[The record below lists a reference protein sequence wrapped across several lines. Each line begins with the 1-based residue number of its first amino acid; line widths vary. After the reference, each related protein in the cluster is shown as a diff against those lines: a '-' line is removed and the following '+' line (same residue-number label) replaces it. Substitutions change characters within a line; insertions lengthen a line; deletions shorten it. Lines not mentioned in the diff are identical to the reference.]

1 MRFFTLLSVQHIA
14 LYVFPTLIF
23 IVLFGIGLGY
33 SHFKGKDDAVRKHR
47 VIHRYPD
54 GIEERDAPFPLL
66 LVLVIAGTLLWMF
79 LYIVGTG
86 VLEVKI

>member
-1 MRFFTLLSVQHIA
+1 MRFFSLLSFQHIV
-14 LYVFPTLIF
+14 LYVVPTLIF
-23 IVLFGIGLGY
+23 IILFGVGLGY
-33 SHFKGKDDAVRKHR
+33 SHFKGKEDAARKHKI
-47 VIHRYPD
+47 IHRYPT

-66 LVLVIAGTLLWMF
+66 LIMIIAGTVLWMF

>member
-1 MRFFTLLSVQHIA
+1 MRYFTLLSFQHIVLYA
-14 LYVFPTLIF
+14 LPTLIF
-23 IVLFGIGLGY
+23 IVLFGIGLSY
-33 SHFKGKDDAVRKHR
+33 SHFKGKADEVRKHS
-47 VIHRYPD
+47 VINRYPD

-66 LVLVIAGTLLWMF
+66 LVLIIAGTLLWMF

>member
-1 MRFFTLLSVQHIA
+1 MRYFTLLSFQHIV
-14 LYVFPTLIF
+14 LYVVPTLIF

-33 SHFKGKDDAVRKHR
+33 SHFKGKDSEARKQR
-47 VIHRYPD
+47 IIHRYPE

-86 VLEVKI
+86 VLELKI

>member
-1 MRFFTLLSVQHIA
+1 MRFFSLLSFQHIV
-14 LYVFPTLIF
+14 LYVVPTLIF
-23 IVLFGIGLGY
+23 ILLFGVGLGY
-33 SHFKGKDDAVRKHR
+33 THFKGKDDVARKQR
-47 VIHRYPD
+47 VIHRYPE

-66 LVLVIAGTLLWMF
+66 LVLIIAGTLLWMF

>member
-1 MRFFTLLSVQHIA
+1 MRFFTLLSFQHIV
-14 LYVFPTLIF
+14 LYVVPTLIF
-23 IVLFGIGLGY
+23 IVLFGVGLAFA
-33 SHFKGKDDAVRKHR
+33 HFKGKDDEVRKR
-47 VIHRYPD
+47 RIVHRYPE

-66 LVLVIAGTLLWMF
+66 LVLIIAGTLLWMF